1 MKYFRIAVCVLCAF
15 SICLYAVFFVREKSQ
30 DKTYPVISIDEEII
44 DKISDTVTIKK
55 LIKITIKS

>member
-44 DKISDTVTIKK
+44 DVRLSYIYKNFKRD
-55 LIKITIKS
+55 